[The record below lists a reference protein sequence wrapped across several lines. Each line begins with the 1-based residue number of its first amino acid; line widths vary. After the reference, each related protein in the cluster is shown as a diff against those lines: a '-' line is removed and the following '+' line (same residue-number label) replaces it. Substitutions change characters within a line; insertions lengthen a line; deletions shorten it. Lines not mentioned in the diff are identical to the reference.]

1 MNNLT
6 QYITEKL
13 KLNKDSKIDSLDKL
27 VENIMLICAVKFE
40 NKWHPEVVEEE
51 ESEFRDGLKTV
62 LNKYNIH
69 KLEDFDLF
77 TDYRG
82 DITKLKDRYKELGI
96 KENENYP
103 IKVKD
108 NCFDYITPRNQDVIF
123 NRGGFYMSTV
133 SNSSIFIQYRP
144 DPSYAAHYRILFKIK
159 DK

>member
-1 MNNLT
+1 MK
-6 QYITEKL
+6 QIDKFIIEKL
-13 KLNKDSKIDSLDKL
+13 HLNKDIKQDNLDEL
-27 VENIMLICAVKFE
+27 VEDIMLICAVKFE

-82 DITKLKDRYKELGI
+82 DISKLKDRYKELGI
-96 KENENYP
+96 KENEDYP

-108 NCFDYITPRNQDVIF
+108 NCFDYITPSNQDVIF
-123 NRGGFYMSTV
+123 HRGGFYMSTV
-133 SNSSIFIQYRP
+133 SNSGIFIEYRP
-144 DPSYAAHYRILFKIK
+144 DPSYAANYRILFKIK

>member
-1 MNNLT
+1 MKKFNT
-6 QYITEKL
+6 YIIEKL
-13 KLNKDSKIDSLDKL
+13 KLNKDSKIDSLDEL

-40 NKWHPEVVEEE
+40 NKWHPEVAADR
-51 ESEFRDGLKTV
+51 ESEFRDSLKTA

-82 DITKLKDRYKELGI
+82 DITKLKNRYKELGI

-108 NCFDYITPRNQDVIF
+108 NCFDHITYRNQDVIF
-123 NRGGFYMSTV
+123 NGGGFYMSIV
-133 SNSSIFIQYRP
+133 SSNSIFIQYQP
-144 DPSYAAHYRILFKIK
+144 NPSYAANYRILFKIK

>member
-1 MNNLT
+1 MKKLNL
-6 QYITEKL
+6 YILEKL
-13 KLNKDSKIDSLDKL
+13 KINKGYKIDSLDEL

-40 NKWHPEVVEEE
+40 NKFHPEVATER
-51 ESEFRDGLKTV
+51 ESEFRDSLKTA

-82 DITKLKDRYKELGI
+82 DISKLKDRYKELGI

-123 NRGGFYMSTV
+123 NGGGFYMSTV

-144 DPSYAAHYRILFKIK
+144 NPSYAAHYRILFKIK